1 METGLEG
8 DSIVDSYEEEKM
20 GCLEKVPGWMAKL
33 QEPFLPD
40 IELRLSQKS
49 VLKSVQK
56 SVLKSVPKSVT
67 KSAWLARQA
76 SRAFNS

>member
-40 IELRLSQKS
+40 IELRLSQKKCPKKCPKKCFKKCPKKCHQKCLAS
-49 VLKSVQK
+49 SPSFKS
-56 SVLKSVPKSVT
+56 
-67 KSAWLARQA
+67 
-76 SRAFNS
+76 F